1 MVFKSSKKLPS
12 ISSSIIV
19 LFYWRTFYY
28 FFYLSAF
35 LVIEIKRILISI
47 YVKC

>member
-1 MVFKSSKKLPS
+1 MVLKSSKKLPS
-12 ISSSIIV
+12 ISSIIV